1 MEAGDFADVL
11 KRSAINPK
19 YNEAINCI
27 SIINEHLARIEDQLD
42 GLITQD
48 VSPQTEQEII
58 KHLEVL
64 QGIKA
69 SFDGAGE
76 E

>member
-1 MEAGDFADVL
+1 MEAGDFSDVL

-27 SIINEHLARIEDQLD
+27 SSINEQLAKIEDQLD

-58 KHLEVL
+58 KHLEML
-64 QGIKA
+64 QNVKS
-69 SFDGAGE
+69 SFE
-76 E
+76 ISTE